1 MTSHHM
7 ASDRPAHE
15 DRAESCEIEI
25 TAEMI
30 EAGVRV
36 YCTRDSRFDSDE
48 DIVTRIFESMLAAIA
63 R

>member
-1 MTSHHM
+1 M
-7 ASDRPAHE
+7 ASDGLVRE
-15 DRAESCEIEI
+15 DRAKSCEIEI
-25 TAEMI
+25 TAEMV
-30 EAGVRV
+30 EAGVQV